1 MLNKKLF
8 INILLLIT
16 VSACGWQLRDTQLL
30 SADIGTVHLTAQ
42 DSQSRLIAE
51 LRQRLNNYQ
60 ISTTSIRAEASYTI
74 AILDSRTSRRTSTL
88 NSGGRVAEY
97 QLNEDLD
104 FMIFDQAG
112 NQLTALLTVS
122 VEKVFE
128 FDEQDVLASAN
139 EEQLL
144 RNQMRQEIVRQ
155 ILDHFSRLS
164 IVSAGS
170 R

>member
-1 MLNKKLF
+1 
-8 INILLLIT
+8 
-16 VSACGWQLRDTQLL
+16 
-30 SADIGTVHLTAQ
+30 
-42 DSQSRLIAE
+42 
-51 LRQRLNNYQ
+51 
-60 ISTTSIRAEASYTI
+60 
-74 AILDSRTSRRTSTL
+74 
-88 NSGGRVAEY
+88 
-97 QLNEDLD
+97 
-104 FMIFDQAG
+104 MIFDQAG

-128 FDEQDVLASAN
+128 FDERDVLASAN